1 MANFP
6 WRYRNFYVWH
16 LLQLWYLHAYRL
28 YSYQEIQKVDL
39 ETMNKSNISRIFLG
53 CFFIT
58 LFISIYLST
67 DNATI
72 KDLWVAFA
80 SPLSTFVAPIDDVI
94 EALYSIA
101 LEFESGEVPNIV
113 DVLQIVFLPLSLV
126 INTLNIIIQIL
137 VNIFELYR

>member
-1 MANFP
+1 
-6 WRYRNFYVWH
+6 
-16 LLQLWYLHAYRL
+16 
-28 YSYQEIQKVDL
+28 
-39 ETMNKSNISRIFLG
+39 MNKSNISRIFLG